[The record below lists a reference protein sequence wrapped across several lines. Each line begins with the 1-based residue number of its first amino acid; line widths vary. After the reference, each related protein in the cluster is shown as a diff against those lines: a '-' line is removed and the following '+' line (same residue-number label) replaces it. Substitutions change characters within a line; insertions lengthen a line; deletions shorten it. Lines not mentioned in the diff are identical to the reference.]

1 MLIHV
6 EGVQPNCP
14 QHITPRWSEP
24 ELEPALRPLRARLAE
39 LEEENARLRG

>member
-14 QHITPRWSEP
+14 QHITPRWSAAD
-24 ELEPALRPLRARLAE
+24 LTDVIRPLRERIVELEAQVARLT
-39 LEEENARLRG
+39 